1 MEVREWEDIIKKKKK
16 IGEKYFFNKV
26 ENNWR
31 VTVAFRNC
39 EEREERLLE
48 HYFYDLV
55 LHMWRIDEF
64 TRAVGVT
71 LGDHNL
77 EFGNGDNCDYLILY
91 LLRNWKNHTSA
102 CIVLV

>member
-1 MEVREWEDIIKKKKK
+1 MERERGGQEESDGGEGVRRYYKKKK
-16 IGEKYFFNKV
+16 IGEKYLFNKV

-39 EEREERLLE
+39 EEHEKRLLE

-55 LHMWRIDEF
+55 FHMWRIDEF

-71 LGDHNL
+71 LGTTTWNL
-77 EFGNGDNCDYLILY
+77 AME
-91 LLRNWKNHTSA
+91 T
-102 CIVLV
+102 IVII